1 MSSTPCARQDAA
13 HTRRYEQL
21 REHVID
27 GPLRSDRLGLAVVV
41 QEGLAAW
48 LQRWSNLP
56 LPLPLPKALGA
67 QAPAAA
73 IALPEAAGA
82 HVVQVLSAMALGHL
96 QEASA

>member
-56 LPLPLPKALGA
+56 LPKALGA

-96 QEASA
+96 REPSA

>member
-1 MSSTPCARQDAA
+1 MSSTPCVRQDAA

-56 LPLPLPKALGA
+56 LPQALGA
-67 QAPAAA
+67 QAPAPA

-96 QEASA
+96 REASA

>member
-13 HTRRYEQL
+13 AHTRRYGQL

-56 LPLPLPKALGA
+56 LPLPKALGA

-96 QEASA
+96 REASA